1 MESRVGL
8 PRGTLLDSSY
18 RIERVIGSG
27 GFGITYE
34 AEDTRLGTKVAIKEY
49 YPTEFGQRDRSLS
62 IQPTSERHKPTF
74 NWGRSS
80 FLEEARTLARF
91 RHPSVVQVTR
101 VFEANSTA
109 YMVMIFEEGAS
120 FEAWL
125 RNLGRPPTQEE
136 LDRIASPLLDALE
149 IMHGQNFL
157 HRDIAPDNIIIRA
170 NGTPVLLDFGAARRA
185 VAEMSRALTGI
196 VKTGY
201 SPQEQYT
208 TDGRRQG
215 PWTDLYALG
224 ATLYRAVTGRP
235 PEEATLR
242 AMGDHM
248 PSAANAAKGT
258 YRNSFLSAVDACL
271 EVAPTA
277 RPQSV
282 AQLRPA
288 LFAMERPATVPVQ
301 DGRSRVTSVR
311 SRAPIPVRPQARRW
325 PLAVAAILVLLG
337 GVLGGIHYSRWSS
350 GLKLGPVGELG
361 QGAQT
366 EAAAWSAVRDTTSI
380 PALEAFIARFPDSF
394 FADLARVRIAEL
406 NKMRADEEAQQR
418 VDTAKR
424 QAEAEA
430 LMAWAAVKESTSI
443 AALEAFLKRYPN
455 SSYADL
461 ARARLAELRK
471 TNCDGIVV
479 AVGTNEKQCIRPGAG
494 ESFKDCPEC
503 PEMVIVPTGEFMM
516 GSPGGEAQRGSDEG
530 PQRKVTIAA
539 SLAVGK
545 LEVTFAE
552 WDACVIAGGC
562 KYRPEDQGWGRGRRP
577 VINISWD
584 DITQQFLP
592 WLSRTSGKPYRLL
605 TEAEWEYAARAGT
618 ATPFS
623 TGTTITTDQANFNG
637 TNTYGTRTAGG
648 RFRERTVEVGS
659 FQPNAF
665 GLYDVHGNVWEWVA
679 DCHRESYYGAPTDGT
694 PVTGMPG
701 CSRVVRGGSWLSDPG
716 EIRSAK
722 RRREKPELRLV
733 VNGFRVG
740 RRLD

>member
-301 DGRSRVTSVR
+301 DRRSRVTSVR
-311 SRAPIPVRPQARRW
+311 SRAPIPVRPQTRRW

-394 FADLARVRIAEL
+394 FAGRMRKHSNERIL
-406 NKMRADEEAQQR
+406 PKGRQR
-418 VDTAKR
+418 
-424 QAEAEA
+424 
-430 LMAWAAVKESTSI
+430 
-443 AALEAFLKRYPN
+443 P
-455 SSYADL
+455 
-461 ARARLAELRK
+461 
-471 TNCDGIVV
+471 
-479 AVGTNEKQCIRPGAG
+479 
-494 ESFKDCPEC
+494 
-503 PEMVIVPTGEFMM
+503 
-516 GSPGGEAQRGSDEG
+516 
-530 PQRKVTIAA
+530 
-539 SLAVGK
+539 
-545 LEVTFAE
+545 
-552 WDACVIAGGC
+552 
-562 KYRPEDQGWGRGRRP
+562 
-577 VINISWD
+577 
-584 DITQQFLP
+584 
-592 WLSRTSGKPYRLL
+592 KP
-605 TEAEWEYAARAGT
+605 
-618 ATPFS
+618 
-623 TGTTITTDQANFNG
+623 
-637 TNTYGTRTAGG
+637 
-648 RFRERTVEVGS
+648 
-659 FQPNAF
+659 
-665 GLYDVHGNVWEWVA
+665 
-679 DCHRESYYGAPTDGT
+679 
-694 PVTGMPG
+694 
-701 CSRVVRGGSWLSDPG
+701 
-716 EIRSAK
+716 
-722 RRREKPELRLV
+722 
-733 VNGFRVG
+733 
-740 RRLD
+740 